1 MLGIDVR
8 ERETSTRGASEE
20 GRRRNMNAEWKGQR
34 EGPGI
39 KVALVANN
47 TDRFRVLIAERNPL
61 VIAALRDM
69 LTRDSR
75 FELAESVQTGKAFL
89 EAAATGSLFDIAV
102 LGWKL
107 SDMDSGE
114 VLAEMQRRALHARV
128 VIFSNEHDI
137 SILKQCVRLGVQGFC
152 YQFDDPAIL
161 FDTLVAVAHGRI
173 CIPYMDVS
181 KINDTPL
188 SRLTT
193 RERELLSVMADGWT
207 NLQIAARTGISE
219 NTVKYHLK
227 NLYDK
232 LDVRNR
238 AMAVAL
244 YASEKNRGHLHPR

>member
-1 MLGIDVR
+1 M
-8 ERETSTRGASEE
+8 RGAPE
-20 GRRRNMNAEWKGQR
+20 G
-34 EGPGI
+34 
-39 KVALVANN
+39 L
-47 TDRFRVLIAERNPL
+47 FRVLIAERNPL
-61 VIAALRDM
+61 VVAALGDM
-69 LTRDSR
+69 IKNDAR
-75 FELAESVQTGKAFL
+75 FELVGSMQSGEAFL
-89 EAAATGSLFDIAV
+89 AAAVKPEFDVAV

-107 SDMDSGE
+107 SDMNGAE
-114 VLAEMQRRALHARV
+114 VLEELRQRGLHARV
-128 VIFSNEHDI
+128 IIFSNDHDI
-137 SILKQCVRLGVQGFC
+137 AILKQCVRLGVQGYC

-173 CIPYMDVS
+173 CIPYLDVS

-193 RERELLSVMADGWT
+193 RERELLAVLADGWT

-232 LDVRNR
+232 LEVRNR

-244 YASEKNRGHLHPR
+244 YATEKSRGPQASS

>member
-1 MLGIDVR
+1 
-8 ERETSTRGASEE
+8 
-20 GRRRNMNAEWKGQR
+20 MNAAWKGQR
-34 EGPGI
+34 QGI
-39 KVALVANN
+39 GIEVVPVA
-47 TDRFRVLIAERNPL
+47 RESKFRVLIAERNPL
-61 VIAALRDM
+61 VVAALGDM
-69 LTRDSR
+69 IARDSR
-75 FELAESVQTGKAFL
+75 FELVESLQSGKAFL
-89 EAAATGSLFDIAV
+89 QAAARAEMGFDLAV

-114 VLAEMQRRALHARV
+114 VLSEMQRQGLHARV
-128 VIFSNEHDI
+128 VIFSNDHDVA
-137 SILKQCVRLGVQGFC
+137 ILKQCVRLGVQGFC

-161 FDTLVAVAHGRI
+161 FDTLVAVGHGRI
-173 CIPYMDVS
+173 CIPYVDVS

-193 RERELLSVMADGWT
+193 RERELLAVLADGWT

-244 YASEKNRGHLHPR
+244 YASERHRGPSLSS

>member
-1 MLGIDVR
+1 
-8 ERETSTRGASEE
+8 
-20 GRRRNMNAEWKGQR
+20 MNAEGKRQR
-34 EGPGI
+34 QGIEVDRMRGAPEG
-39 KVALVANN
+39 L
-47 TDRFRVLIAERNPL
+47 FRVLIAERNPL
-61 VIAALRDM
+61 VVAALGDM
-69 LTRDSR
+69 IKNDAR
-75 FELAESVQTGKAFL
+75 FELVGSMQSGEAFL
-89 EAAATGSLFDIAV
+89 AAAAEPKFDVAV

-107 SDMDSGE
+107 SDMNGAE
-114 VLAEMQRRALHARV
+114 VLEELRRRSLHVRV
-128 VIFSNEHDI
+128 VIFSNDHDI
-137 SILKQCVRLGVQGFC
+137 AILKQCVRLGVQGYC

-173 CIPYMDVS
+173 CIPYLDVS

-193 RERELLSVMADGWT
+193 RERELLAVLADGWT

-232 LDVRNR
+232 LEVRNR

-244 YASEKNRGHLHPR
+244 YATEKSRGPQANS

>member
-1 MLGIDVR
+1 
-8 ERETSTRGASEE
+8 
-20 GRRRNMNAEWKGQR
+20 MNAEWKGQR
-34 EGPGI
+34 QGI
-39 KVALVANN
+39 GIEVVPVAR
-47 TDRFRVLIAERNPL
+47 DSKFKILIAERNPL
-61 VIAALRDM
+61 VVAALGDMISRDG
-69 LTRDSR
+69 R
-75 FELAESVQTGKAFL
+75 FELVDSVPTGKAFL
-89 EAAATGSLFDIAV
+89 QAASEADQSFDLAV

-114 VLAEMQRRALHARV
+114 VLAEMQRRSLHARV
-128 VIFSNEHDI
+128 VVFSNDHDI

-173 CIPYMDVS
+173 CIPYVDVS

-188 SRLTT
+188 SRLTA
-193 RERELLSVMADGWT
+193 RERELLSVLADGWT
-207 NLQIAARTGISE
+207 NLQIASRTGISE

-244 YASEKNRGHLHPR
+244 YASEKNRGPSVNA